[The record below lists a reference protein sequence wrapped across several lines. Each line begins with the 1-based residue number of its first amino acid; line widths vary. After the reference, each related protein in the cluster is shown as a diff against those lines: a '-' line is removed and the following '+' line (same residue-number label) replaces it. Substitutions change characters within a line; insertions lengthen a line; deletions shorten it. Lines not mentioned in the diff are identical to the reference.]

1 MKNKLL
7 YLLLI
12 TLSSNTY
19 SADLTGFAQNCSK
32 IKFADERFQ
41 QIEQDALSISTQL
54 GERAFMSVGK
64 PDHEILNEMSA
75 KFSDIFLAVMKARIE
90 LIEPTGFLCVYGMKD

>member
-64 PDHEILNEMSA
+64 PDYQLLNEMSQ
-75 KFSDIFLAVMKARIE
+75 KFGDIFIAVMDARNK
-90 LIEPTGFLCVYGMKD
+90 LIIPNGFLCVHGMKH